1 MKIWYEVSDEGVYL
15 GITRLIAPDD
25 WTPEPDTRIYATW
38 ADARHYAIERQR
50 WVLRE
55 GEYDPAKYID
65 PAIESLWPERN
76 DGSKGETREHIES
89 LLNDLED
96 TPYDDR
102 GFAVFEESRL
112 RRLAGRIDNLPR
124 TEVVAPASKSVP
136 AANTGVSA
144 GGSRG
149 TAAAPRA
156 GDSWDESACSRLRD
170 ELVGVMDGYRGRC
183 VAGGSD
189 VTLVFVVPAEGR
201 RTNEVKIDLVGLQER
216 VPALRFE
223 GTVAPPPFASRQGAV
238 NWCEKI
244 VNVLI
249 ESG

>member
-1 MKIWYEVSDEGVYL
+1 MKIWYEVSDEGVHL
-15 GITRLIAPDD
+15 DITRLIAPDD
-25 WTPEPDTRIYATW
+25 WTPQPDTRIYPTW
-38 ADARHYAIERQR
+38 ADARHNAIERQR
-50 WVLRE
+50 WVLRRRDRALD
-55 GEYDPAKYID
+55 GSTD
-65 PAIESLWPERN
+65 PAIENIWPERN
-76 DGSKGETREHIES
+76 EGAEGEMREHIEC
-89 LLNDLED
+89 LLSDLED
-96 TPYDDR
+96 APDDDR

-124 TEVVAPASKSVP
+124 TELVTPASKSVP

-144 GGSRG
+144 GDSRG
-149 TAAAPRA
+149 TVAAPRA
-156 GDSWDESACSRLRD
+156 GDSWDEPACSRLRD

-201 RTNEVKIDLVGLQER
+201 RTNEVRIDLLGLQER